1 MLITLDGKI
10 VKDIGECTGWTD
22 ENNSIVRFVQYD
34 EKMKIAITI
43 LDTLIWMARLLW
55 RTITMIPLL

>member
-1 MLITLDGKI
+1 MNVQDGLMRII
-10 VKDIGECTGWTD
+10 VLSDLFSMMK
-22 ENNSIVRFVQYD
+22 
-34 EKMKIAITI
+34 KMKIAITI